1 MGASCSS
8 SDTVRSRIFVDREE
22 LLKAYPLEEDLKH
35 WHMWNQLDLLDEAAA
50 ERLAKFMRTLMD
62 TVVPSAALSE
72 SGASHRASIDVDP
85 TFHEDVALNGDIDL
99 SQVELHDNIHMDW
112 PLNPKQV
119 EDMTQDFEV
128 AADDVHIPLPSEFFS
143 KLVKASTD
151 FYASKP
157 NVINLTVPP
166 DCTLTIV
173 GDLHGQLQD
182 LLHIFKTNG
191 LPSPTNWYLFNGDL
205 VDRGDCCVEICAILF
220 AYQIMYPM
228 AVHINRGNHEDV
240 FMNSFH
246 TFRREVY
253 VKYSSSMFDA
263 FNDFFDALPLA
274 HIINDAVFVVHG
286 GLSEFHLT
294 LDQINSIPRD
304 EYHLHTTHDETLSHK
319 MHWMQDFLW
328 SDPQRKLGIADNRRG
343 AGVMFGPDI
352 CAKFLQRTNLK
363 MIVRSHEHVREG
375 FNWPYDYD
383 EVTVDGCVPATPPT
397 AIPTDSNIVPEKMLV
412 TIFSCSN
419 TGAYMVLRADLRFH
433 IETYKVASANILHR
447 GLPTFRSIEY
457 HNRHNIIELIVL
469 HKSKLAEA
477 FAELDHNQTNLI
489 SVDQWAEVL
498 HRVLELELDWKP
510 LAPVLTTVAMNGV
523 LNYSTFLE
531 IDLSDYH
538 NKPALQSVCDAL
550 YPYRKQLEVI
560 FCFFDQNHTGEVTLE
575 EFKQGIY
582 ALNAHLPPAAQWND
596 PTTLFHD
603 IDMYACNLKKD
614 KLTSR

>member
-72 SGASHRASIDVDP
+72 S
-85 TFHEDVALNGDIDL
+85 DVALHGDIDL

-286 GLSEFHLT
+286 GLSEFDLT

-375 FNWPYDYD
+375 FEWPYDYD

-419 TGAYMVLRADLRFH
+419 YCHEPNQGAMVLRADLRFH

-498 HRVLELELDWKP
+498 YR
-510 LAPVLTTVAMNGV
+510 
-523 LNYSTFLE
+523 
-531 IDLSDYH
+531 
-538 NKPALQSVCDAL
+538 KPALQSVCDAL

-603 IDMYACNLKKD
+603 IDIDGTATINLNKFFEAFRIVD
-614 KLTSR
+614 KHTKVLP

>member
-72 SGASHRASIDVDP
+72 S
-85 TFHEDVALNGDIDL
+85 DVALHGDIDL

-286 GLSEFHLT
+286 GLSEFDLT

-319 MHWMQDFLW
+319 MHWMQDFLCGQ
-328 SDPQRKLGIADNRRG
+328 SPR

-375 FNWPYDYD
+375 FEWPYDYD

-419 TGAYMVLRADLRFH
+419 YCHEPNQGAMVLRADLRFH

-447 GLPTFRSIEY
+447 GLSTFRSIEY

-489 SVDQWAEVL
+489 SVDQWAE
-498 HRVLELELDWKP
+498 
-510 LAPVLTTVAMNGV
+510 
-523 LNYSTFLE
+523 
-531 IDLSDYH
+531 
-538 NKPALQSVCDAL
+538 KPALQSVCDAL

-603 IDMYACNLKKD
+603 IDIDGTATINLNKFFEAFRIVD
-614 KLTSR
+614 KHTKVLP

>member
-72 SGASHRASIDVDP
+72 S
-85 TFHEDVALNGDIDL
+85 DVALHGDIDL

-286 GLSEFHLT
+286 GLSEFDLT

-319 MHWMQDFLW
+319 MHWMQVNSRDKHLLA
-328 SDPQRKLGIADNRRG
+328 SLSL
-343 AGVMFGPDI
+343 MFGPDI

-375 FNWPYDYD
+375 FEWPYDYD

-419 TGAYMVLRADLRFH
+419 YCHEPNQGAMVLRADLRFH

-447 GLPTFRSIEY
+447 GLSTFRSIEY

-498 HRVLELELDWKP
+498 YR
-510 LAPVLTTVAMNGV
+510 
-523 LNYSTFLE
+523 
-531 IDLSDYH
+531 
-538 NKPALQSVCDAL
+538 KPALQSVCDAL

-603 IDMYACNLKKD
+603 IDIDGTATINLNKFFEAFRIVD
-614 KLTSR
+614 KHTKVLP